1 MRKLIFSSEPCL
13 TQQGLM
19 SVTQICLP
27 PHTLTSPAWCVPL
40 LYLKW
45 NQQGPTEEHMDLC
58 SVLHGSRD
66 GRGAWGRMDTR
77 IGVAESLCWPPWNY
91 HSILNRLYSSTKLQV
106 VEKTES
112 ISHVKKEKN
121 HEIWW
126 RTHTTEYHR
135 QGSDTETPL
144 CEESKLQSPVSTLL
158 YTEWKRE
165 TCVF

>member
-1 MRKLIFSSEPCL
+1 MSASSYPHQSCVMCATATFKVEPTRTYWTAHGTL
-13 TQQGLM
+13 L
-19 SVTQICLP
+19 SV
-27 PHTLTSPAWCVPL
+27 AWQPGWEGALGENGYAHRCGCVPL
-40 LYLKW
+40 L
-45 NQQGPTEEHMDLC
+45 
-58 SVLHGSRD
+58 
-66 GRGAWGRMDTR
+66 
-77 IGVAESLCWPPWNY
+77 PPWNY
-91 HSILNRLYSSTKLQV
+91 HSILNRLYSSTKLKV

-144 CEESKLQSPVSTLL
+144 CEESKLQSPVSTLM
-158 YTEWKRE
+158 YMEWKRE